1 MSKYGETARQRD
13 SRPSPPRG
21 EPQATNM
28 KTELHALAPALAL
41 APELAPP
48 LAPVVAA
55 AAGASVKYQDSQ
67 EPPVLD
73 PPSAL
78 AVVAAAGAG
87 FSVPYQGRTTITWKS
102 AHGRRE
108 RSPATSN
115 RKTKDDPQRQKTA
128 DEHTHTLAHATQHT
142 AQPASRPPR
151 LRGTYQRRLSTCS
164 LRCQQGGRLLA

>member
-1 MSKYGETARQRD
+1 
-13 SRPSPPRG
+13 
-21 EPQATNM
+21 M
-28 KTELHALAPALAL
+28 KTGLHALAPALAL

-48 LAPVVAA
+48 PAQVVVAA
-55 AAGASVKYQDSQ
+55 AGASVQHLDPQDPAGASVKYQDSQ
-67 EPPVLD
+67 EPPVLA
-73 PPSAL
+73 PPSAS

-128 DEHTHTLAHATQHT
+128 DEHTHSLAHATQHT

>member
-1 MSKYGETARQRD
+1 
-13 SRPSPPRG
+13 
-21 EPQATNM
+21 M
-28 KTELHALAPALAL
+28 KTGLHALAPALSL

-48 LAPVVAA
+48 RAQVVVAA
-55 AAGASVKYQDSQ
+55 AGASVQHLDPQDPAGASVKYQDSQ
-67 EPPVLD
+67 EPPVLA
-73 PPSAL
+73 PPSAS

-128 DEHTHTLAHATQHT
+128 DEHTHTHATQHT

-164 LRCQQGGRLLA
+164 LRWQQGGRLLA